1 MTMKRNKKGNVIFD
15 TLLIIVVLI
24 VFSLVSILGYKIYSD
39 FNTDLQADEDMNEY
53 AKNMS
58 ADMNTRFP
66 SIFDGAFVFLFILLW
81 VFVIISSF
89 MIDTHPIFFVC
100 TAIISVFI
108 IIIAASMANAW
119 NDVTSDEEFA
129 SLLVDFP
136 FTVYIIQH
144 YVMYVVIL
152 MFTAMVA
159 LFAKSRMT

>member
-1 MTMKRNKKGNVIFD
+1 MKRNKKGNVIFD

-39 FNTDLQADEDMNEY
+39 FNTDLQADEDINGY

-108 IIIAASMANAW
+108 IIVAASMANAW

-152 MFTAMVA
+152 MFTAMVT